1 MSHFFQD
8 HFSRYVFSFFL
19 LCELVSSGCRGG
31 KATHYSI
38 GQAIDSLDHVKV
50 YYNGDV
56 AHVEGRTIQDG
67 YNIGLKYQ
75 CVEFVKRYYFEYYQ
89 HRMPDSYGH
98 ARDFFDP
105 TLPDSAW
112 NKQRDLIQFRNPS
125 AQKPRKGDLVVMQST
140 IWNRY
145 GHVAIISQ
153 VDPEMVELI
162 QQNPGPSA
170 PSRIVIEL
178 QQVDTLWYIRNKRIL
193 GWLRKE

>member
-1 MSHFFQD
+1 M
-8 HFSRYVFSFFL
+8 
-19 LCELVSSGCRGG
+19 
-31 KATHYSI
+31 
-38 GQAIDSLDHVKV
+38 KV